1 MAAALSKSGSAVRK
15 ITLMNA
21 MTQRYDFSR
30 PIVLPDKIYALGFSL
45 RKRSMLK
52 RFVNRNDIQF
62 IDNANSITSKS
73 ALMLWGKAAAP
84 ATLPEDVHIVRVED
98 GFLRSVGLGADLVQP
113 ISWVIDTRGIYFD
126 ATHESDLEVLLQTT
140 AFDEALL
147 KRAENL
153 QQRIIETGIT
163 KYNVGSSA
171 WTPAAQAKKII
182 LVPGQVETDASIQFG
197 ALGIHRNL
205 DLLKAVRLANPDAHI
220 LYKPH
225 PDVVAG
231 LRAQGKS
238 ENDATQFC
246 DELLMDVGMA
256 QLLENVDEV
265 HVMTSLT
272 GFEALLRGKRVV
284 CYGAPFY
291 AGWGLTED
299 HLQTPRRTR
308 SLSLQALIAGALL
321 LYPSYVS
328 LYTQGP
334 IDAETALEELAR
346 WRANSNESVSWW
358 QVLYRGISRRLLRRP

>member
-1 MAAALSKSGSAVRK
+1 
-15 ITLMNA
+15 MNT
-21 MTQRYDFSR
+21 MTQRHDFSR

-52 RFVNRNDIQF
+52 RFVNRDDIQF
-62 IDNANSITSKS
+62 IDSANSITSKS
-73 ALMLWGKAAAP
+73 ALLLWGRAALP
-84 ATLPEDVHIVRVED
+84 VVLPEDVHIVRVED

-126 ATHESDLEVLLQTT
+126 ATHESDLEVLLETMV
-140 AFDEALL
+140 FDEALL

-171 WTPAAQAKKII
+171 WAPAAHAKKII

-197 ALGIHRNL
+197 ALGIHRNI
-205 DLLKAVRLANPDAHI
+205 DLLKAVRLANSDAHI
-220 LYKPH
+220 VYKPH

-231 LRAQGKS
+231 LRAEGKS
-238 ENDATQFC
+238 ENDAKQFC
-246 DELLMDVGMA
+246 NELLIDVGMA
-256 QLLENVDEV
+256 QLLEKVDEV

-272 GFEALLRGKRVV
+272 GFEALLRGKRIV

-299 HLQTPRRTR
+299 YLQTPRRTR
-308 SLSLQALIAGALL
+308 TLSLRALIAGALL

-328 LYTQGP
+328 LYNQGL

-346 WRANSNESVSWW
+346 WRANTKANLSGW
-358 QVLYRGISRRLLRRP
+358 QRLYQRISRRLLRRP